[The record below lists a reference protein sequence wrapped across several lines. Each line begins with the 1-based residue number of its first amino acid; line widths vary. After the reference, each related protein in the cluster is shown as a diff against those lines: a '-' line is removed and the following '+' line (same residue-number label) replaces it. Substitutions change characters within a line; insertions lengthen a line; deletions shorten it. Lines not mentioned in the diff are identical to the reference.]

1 MAAYPTAPGSPGFRF
16 GSMVTKAVSTW
27 SLHRS
32 LGSFWADDP
41 VTADRSAATS
51 SKPASGIELID
62 LPAQLREHG
71 FDLLQICH
79 FHLPTR
85 DPGYLAEL
93 RAALADA
100 RIDLDAVLVDDGDL
114 THPTDADDHE
124 AWIAG
129 WLEDSVALGA
139 RRARVIAGKS
149 EPTPERLKSSS
160 ERLARLAREHA
171 DVRVVTENWLEL
183 MPTAADVH
191 AVLDPTEGSVGL
203 LIDLGNWKG
212 ADKYDELMSVAP
224 LAETCHA
231 KCHFDD
237 GEPDAPD
244 FERSLQTLRAVDYD
258 GPLALIYDS
267 SGGDEWG
274 SLDREYAIA
283 NAVFG

>member
-1 MAAYPTAPGSPGFRF
+1 
-16 GSMVTKAVSTW
+16 
-27 SLHRS
+27 LHRS
-32 LGSFWADDP
+32 LGSFWANDP
-41 VTADRSAATS
+41 VTADRSAAKASEPTS
-51 SKPASGIELID
+51 GTALID
-62 LPAQLREHG
+62 LPAQLRDHG
-71 FDLLQICH
+71 FDVLQICH

-85 DPGYLAEL
+85 DAGYLAEL

-100 RIDLDAVLVDDGDL
+100 QIELDAVLVDDADL

-124 AWIAG
+124 AWIGG
-129 WLEDSVALGA
+129 WLEDAVTLGA

-149 EPTPERLKSSS
+149 DPTPERLSASSKRLT
-160 ERLARLAREHA
+160 RLAAEHP
-171 DVRVVTENWLEL
+171 DVRVVTENWLQL

-191 AVLDPTEGSVGL
+191 AVLDPTEGSVGF
-203 LIDLGNWKG
+203 LIDLGNWTG
-212 ADKYDELMSVAP
+212 EDKYDELASVAP

-231 KCHFDD
+231 KCHFAN

-244 FERSLQTLRAVDYD
+244 FERSLETLRDVDYD

-283 NAVFG
+283 TTVFA

>member
-1 MAAYPTAPGSPGFRF
+1 
-16 GSMVTKAVSTW
+16 MVTKAVSTW

-41 VTADRSAATS
+41 VTADRSAASASEPTS
-51 SKPASGIELID
+51 GMALID
-62 LPAQLREHG
+62 LPAELRRRD
-71 FDLLQICH
+71 FDVLQICH

-100 RIDLDAVLVDDGDL
+100 RIELDAVLVDDGDL

-139 RRARVIAGKS
+139 HRARVIAGKS
-149 EPTPERLKSSS
+149 APTPERLNASSQ
-160 ERLARLAREHA
+160 RLARLAREHP
-171 DVRVVTENWLEL
+171 DVRVVTENWLQL

-191 AVLDPTEGSVGL
+191 AVLEPTEGSVGF
-203 LIDLGNWKG
+203 LIDLGNWTG
-212 ADKYDELMSVAP
+212 ADKYAELESVAP

-231 KCHFDD
+231 KGHFDN
-237 GEPDAPD
+237 GEPNAPD
-244 FERSLQTLRAVDYD
+244 FERSLQTLRDCDYD

-274 SLDREYAIA
+274 SLEREHAIT
-283 NAVFG
+283 NAVFT

>member
-1 MAAYPTAPGSPGFRF
+1 MI
-16 GSMVTKAVSTW
+16 TKAVSTW

-32 LGSFWADDP
+32 LGSFWANDP
-41 VTADRSAATS
+41 VTADRSAATRS
-51 SKPASGIELID
+51 EPTSGIALID
-62 LPAQLREHG
+62 LPAELRRHG

-85 DPGYLAEL
+85 DPGYLADL
-93 RAALADA
+93 RGALADSQ
-100 RIDLDAVLVDDGDL
+100 IELDAVLVDDGDL

-129 WLEDSVALGA
+129 WLEDAVTLGA

-149 EPTPERLKSSS
+149 EPTPESLSASSQRLT
-160 ERLARLAREHA
+160 RLAHDHP
-171 DVRVVTENWLEL
+171 DVRVVTENWLQL
-183 MPTAADVH
+183 LPTAADVH
-191 AVLDPTEGSVGL
+191 TVLDPTEGTVGF
-203 LIDLGNWKG
+203 LIDLGNWTG
-212 ADKYDELMSVAP
+212 ADKYVELASVAP

-231 KCHFDD
+231 KCHFAN

-244 FERSLQTLRAVDYD
+244 FELSLQTLRDVDYN

-283 NAVFG
+283 NIVFA

>member
-1 MAAYPTAPGSPGFRF
+1 ML
-16 GSMVTKAVSTW
+16 TKAVSTW

-41 VTADRSAATS
+41 VTADRSAAT
-51 SKPASGIELID
+51 ASAPTSGMALID
-62 LPAQLREHG
+62 LPAELRRHG
-71 FDLLQICH
+71 FDVLQICH

-85 DPGYLAEL
+85 DVGYLADL

-100 RIDLDAVLVDDGDL
+100 RIELDAILVDDGDL
-114 THPTDADDHE
+114 THQTHADDHE

-129 WLEDSVALGA
+129 WLEDSVELGA
-139 RRARVIAGKS
+139 HRARVIAGKS
-149 EPTPERLKSSS
+149 DPSPERLAASSK
-160 ERLARLAREHA
+160 RLARLAAEHP
-171 DVRVVTENWLEL
+171 DVRVVTENWLQL

-203 LIDLGNWKG
+203 LIDLGNWTG
-212 ADKYDELMSVAP
+212 ADKYEELASVAP

-231 KCHFDD
+231 KCHFTD
-237 GEPDAPD
+237 GEPDGLD
-244 FERSLQTLRAVDYD
+244 FELSLQTLRDVDYD

-274 SLDREYAIA
+274 SLDREFAIA
-283 NAVFG
+283 NTVFA

>member
-1 MAAYPTAPGSPGFRF
+1 
-16 GSMVTKAVSTW
+16 MVTKAVSTW

-32 LGSFWADDP
+32 LGSFWANDP
-41 VTADRSAATS
+41 VTADRSAAKASEPTS
-51 SKPASGIELID
+51 GTALID
-62 LPAQLREHG
+62 LPAQLRDHG
-71 FDLLQICH
+71 FDVLQICH

-85 DPGYLAEL
+85 DAGYLAEL

-100 RIDLDAVLVDDGDL
+100 KIELDAVLVDDADL

-124 AWIAG
+124 AWIGG
-129 WLEDSVALGA
+129 WLEDAVTLGA

-149 EPTPERLKSSS
+149 DPTPERLSASSKRLT
-160 ERLARLAREHA
+160 RLAAEHP
-171 DVRVVTENWLEL
+171 DVRVVTENWLQL

-191 AVLDPTEGSVGL
+191 AVLDPSEGSVGF
-203 LIDLGNWKG
+203 LIDLGNWTG
-212 ADKYDELMSVAP
+212 EDKYDELASVAP

-231 KCHFDD
+231 KCHFAN

-244 FERSLQTLRAVDYD
+244 FERSLETLRDVDYD

-283 NAVFG
+283 TTVFA